1 MSEDEVV
8 IRFVESH
15 RKLSDVID
23 QLDAEDFEKR
33 LSNRWSAGQHFL
45 HVSKWASLFRR
56 RFRLPFLFRVIIS
69 IIPLKRELNFT
80 AVSKR
85 YKKALSKGVKHPFL
99 TSPQVLHQR
108 NKQEYIKRY
117 RRRIK
122 RIARKFNYIPIR
134 WQRWYK
140 LWHPHLGLVSYREF
154 MIASTYHVEHHI
166 DIIQRELGYEIY
178 DGLKE

>member
-45 HVSKWASLFRR
+45 HVSNWVSLFRR
-56 RFRLPFLFRVIIS
+56 RFRLPYLFRVIIS
-69 IIPLKRELNFT
+69 IIPLRRELNFT

-85 YKKALSKGVKHPFL
+85 NEKALNKGVKTPFCNQSTSL
-99 TSPQVLHQR
+99 TSAEQ
-108 NKQEYIKRY
+108 
-117 RRRIK
+117 
-122 RIARKFNYIPIR
+122 
-134 WQRWYK
+134 
-140 LWHPHLGLVSYREF
+140 
-154 MIASTYHVEHHI
+154 T
-166 DIIQRELGYEIY
+166 
-178 DGLKE
+178 

>member
-1 MSEDEVV
+1 MTDDEVV
-8 IRFVESH
+8 KRFVESH

-23 QLDAEDFEKR
+23 QLDAEDFEKC

-45 HVSKWASLFRR
+45 HVSKWISLFRR
-56 RFRLPFLFRVIIS
+56 KFRLPFILRVILS
-69 IIPLKRELNFT
+69 IIPLKRDLEFS
-80 AVSKR
+80 VVFQR
-85 YKKALSKGVKHPFL
+85 YQKVLDKGVRHPFL
-99 TSPQVLHQR
+99 TSPQVIHQH
-108 NKQEYIKRY
+108 NKHEFIKRY

-122 RIARKFNYIPIR
+122 RIARKFKHIPVR

-154 MIASTYHVEHHI
+154 MIAVTFHAEHHI
-166 DIIQRELGYEIY
+166 DIIQRELGYELY